1 MLSVKNLTTY
11 FHTRNGIVRAV
22 DDISFDVSNGET
34 LGIVGESG
42 SGKSVACLSLLGLVP
57 SPPGRIENGRAM
69 FDGIDLFKCSSKD
82 IRRIRGNRISIIF
95 QDPITSLNP
104 YLTIGVQLTEP
115 LLAHQNISAKQAR
128 IKAIDLLYEVG
139 FQDAKKFM
147 NHYPHV
153 LSGGM
158 SQRVVIAMALI
169 TGPELLIADE
179 PTTALDVTIQ
189 AQILDLIKSMQK
201 TRNMAVIFITHDLG
215 VIAGIAD
222 RVIVMY
228 AGKLMESGKTHD
240 IFYNPAHPYTR
251 ALMDSIPASC
261 KPGSKLYAIP
271 GMPPDLLQP
280 ISGCSFAPRCKDA
293 EDKCFCTSCRIKEIS
308 SDHYSACLKIQNMI

>member
-22 DDISFDVSNGET
+22 DDISFDVSKGET

-57 SPPGRIENGRAM
+57 SPPGRIESGLAM

-115 LLAHQNISAKQAR
+115 LLTHKNISVKKAR

-139 FQDAKKFM
+139 FRDAKKFM
-147 NHYPHV
+147 NQYPHV

-189 AQILDLIKSMQK
+189 AQILDLIKTMQK

-228 AGKLMESGKTHD
+228 AGKLMESGKVHD

-261 KPGSKLYAIP
+261 KPGGKLYAIP

-293 EDKCFCTSCRIKEIS
+293 EDKCFCTSCRIKEVS
-308 SDHYSACLKIQNMI
+308 SVHYSACLKIQV

>member
-1 MLSVKNLTTY
+1 MLSVKNLTIY

-22 DDISFDVSNGET
+22 DDISFDVDKGET

-57 SPPGRIENGRAM
+57 SPPGRIENGRTM
-69 FDGIDLFKCSSKD
+69 FDGIDLFKCSNKN
-82 IRRIRGNRISIIF
+82 IRKIRGNRISIIF
-95 QDPITSLNP
+95 QDPMTSLNP

-115 LLAHQNISAKQAR
+115 LLIHQNISVKKAR

-139 FQDAKKFM
+139 FQDAEKLM
-147 NHYPHV
+147 NQYPHV

-189 AQILDLIKSMQK
+189 AQILDLIKKMQK

-215 VIAGIAD
+215 VIAGMAD
-222 RVIVMY
+222 RVIVVY
-228 AGKLMESGKTHD
+228 AGKVMESGKVHD
-240 IFYNPAHPYTR
+240 IFYSPAHPYTR
-251 ALMDSIPASC
+251 ALIDSIPASC
-261 KPGSKLYAIP
+261 KPGKKLYAIP
-271 GMPPDLLQP
+271 GMPPDLLQSIP
-280 ISGCSFAPRCKDA
+280 GCSFAPRCKDA
-293 EDKCFCTSCRIKEIS
+293 EDKCFCTSCRIIEVS
-308 SDHYSACLKIQNMI
+308 LGHYSACLNIQV

>member
-1 MLSVKNLTTY
+1 
-11 FHTRNGIVRAV
+11 
-22 DDISFDVSNGET
+22 
-34 LGIVGESG
+34 
-42 SGKSVACLSLLGLVP
+42 
-57 SPPGRIENGRAM
+57 M
-69 FDGIDLFKCSSKD
+69 FDGINLFKCSNKD
-82 IRRIRGNRISIIF
+82 IRKIRGNRISIIF
-95 QDPITSLNP
+95 QDPMTSLNP

-115 LLAHQNISAKQAR
+115 LLAHQNISVKKAR

-139 FQDAKKFM
+139 FQDAEKFM
-147 NHYPHV
+147 NQYPHV

-189 AQILDLIKSMQK
+189 AQILDLIKKMQE

-215 VIAGIAD
+215 VIAGMAD

-228 AGKLMESGKTHD
+228 AGKLMESGKVHD

-251 ALMDSIPASC
+251 ALIDSIPAFC
-261 KPGSKLYAIP
+261 KPGGKLYAIP

-308 SDHYSACLKIQNMI
+308 PDHYSACLKIQV